1 MQSASITVCLDNE
14 TAHLAVKGRGT
25 FENSEAI
32 RNFCMMA
39 IESDAAK
46 ININMLECS
55 GMDSTFMGILT
66 MISRMG
72 TMKSCPVILNNV
84 NEANKKNFAS
94 LGISQILN
102 FTDTSTQQI
111 PVMETLPTG
120 SLSNE
125 EKHKNILDAHQELID
140 ANEENRLVFQ
150 DIITFLKENNS

>member
-1 MQSASITVCLDNE
+1 MQSASITVCIDNG

-39 IESDAAK
+39 IEGSSAK

-66 MISRMG
+66 MVSRLG
-72 TMKSCPVILNNV
+72 TMKSCPVILSNV
-84 NEANKKNFAS
+84 NDANKKNFAS

-102 FTDTSTQQI
+102 FTDTSPQQI
-111 PVMETLPTG
+111 TLMENLPTG
-120 SLSNE
+120 G
-125 EKHKNILDAHQELID
+125 
-140 ANEENRLVFQ
+140 
-150 DIITFLKENNS
+150 